1 MAAMD
6 VKKALGGFAGQV
18 KRAAEV
24 AAPVINPVGTA
35 VAKKVGDQFKPAA
48 PAPTPAPAQPSP
60 MDGLGAEQK
69 GKLQAALAGQSGP
82 VAQGVAQ
89 AALAQASTL
98 PPAEATKLL
107 NVAAMDLGGPQ
118 GASMAKIF
126 ASPAWLAS
134 TPAQKGQLLDVAATA
149 SPKGLESLATLAQQN
164 KLGDTD
170 ARGGTLLSNLQKL
183 AMQEQAPEISGSKPE
198 GLSRQQVLD
207 DVLRE
212 TSNPSTIHQG
222 REDTCGATALQ
233 YELAKR
239 NPGEYARIMA
249 GLTGKEAKVTLA
261 GGQELPLHLDS
272 LDKQPTDTRSGTE
285 RLFQSAGIELA
296 NGANTYDPTKD
307 TTTNTNGTKRTGL
320 TENEARDLS
329 RQLFGR
335 NGAPT
340 GAQVYDMRATGPDVM
355 VRHLRSAN
363 GSKPITLN
371 FAQPNN
377 RGHAV
382 SFDHIEG
389 DRIYFRNPTKPV
401 NGQSN
406 LAGARVESNGLE
418 SMTIEQF
425 KRQGRTVTGEID

>member
-1 MAAMD
+1 MTAMD
-6 VKKALGGFAGQV
+6 IKKALGGFAGQV

-48 PAPTPAPAQPSP
+48 PAPTQAPVAAPPADP
-60 MDGLGAEQK
+60 MAGLGAEQK
-69 GKLQAALAGQSGP
+69 GKLQAALGGQSGP
-82 VAQGVAQ
+82 AAQAVAQ

-107 NVAAMDLGGPQ
+107 NVAAMNPGGPE
-118 GASMAKIF
+118 GAAMTKIF
-126 ASPAWLAS
+126 TSPAWLAS
-134 TPAQKGQLLDVAATA
+134 TPAQKGQILDVASAA
-149 SPKGLESLATLAQQN
+149 SPRGLESLATLAQQN
-164 KLGDTD
+164 KLGDAD
-170 ARGGTLLSNLQKL
+170 QRGGTLLSNLQKL
-183 AMQEQAPEISGSKPE
+183 ATQDQAPEISGSKPD

-212 TSNPSTIHQG
+212 TSNPQSIHQG
-222 REDTCGATALQ
+222 KEDTCGATTLQ
-233 YELAKR
+233 YEIAKR

-249 GLTGKEAKVTLA
+249 GLTGKDAKVTLA
-261 GGQELPLHLDS
+261 GGQVMPLHLDS

-320 TENEARDLS
+320 TENEARDLN

-335 NGAPT
+335 T

-355 VRHLRSAN
+355 VRHLRSAD

-389 DRIYFRNPTKPV
+389 DRIYFRNPTQPE
-401 NGQSN
+401 NGRSN
-406 LAGARVESNGLE
+406 LAGATVHANGLE